1 MLVFYWNAKTCCYI
15 LLFQNKQAN
24 FDEWSVVSDVKRK
37 ILVVLVDRANYGR
50 MKPVMRAIQ
59 LHPHL
64 ALQVVCA
71 GSMVLERFG
80 NTIREVE
87 EDGFQVAG
95 KVFMELEGS
104 TPLSMTKSLGFG
116 VIEFAS
122 EYGRLEPEIILLIGD
137 RYEAVAAATAA
148 AYMNIPLA
156 HVQGGEVT
164 GSIDESAR
172 HAITKL
178 AHWHFPATA
187 RSARFI
193 YQMGEASEKIFMV
206 GCPVGDSILS
216 LADES
221 LPQDIF
227 KAGSGAVIDPAGP
240 YDLIIFHPVTTAFGE
255 ERQQVRELLAALA
268 ALARPTVFLWPN
280 IDAGSDHISK
290 ELRIFREQHRPD
302 WLRFITNLPPE
313 LYQRVLKRCRVAI
326 GNSSSFVRDSTFSG
340 TPVVLVGNRQEGR
353 ETGHN
358 AITVPPERQAII
370 GAIRLQDEHG
380 PYVSDRLYG
389 DGLAGG
395 RIADILSKVEP
406 FIQKRLDY
414 IYRPGMV

>member
-1 MLVFYWNAKTCCYI
+1 MTDKM
-15 LLFQNKQAN
+15 
-24 FDEWSVVSDVKRK
+24 RK

-50 MKPVMRAIQ
+50 MKPVMHAIQ
-59 LHPHL
+59 QHPRL

-87 EDGFQVAG
+87 EDGFPIVG

-104 TPLSMTKSLGFG
+104 TPLSMTKSIGFG

-122 EYGRLEPEIILLIGD
+122 EYGRVEPDIILLIGD
-137 RYEAVAAATAA
+137 RYEALAAATAA

-178 AHWHFPATA
+178 AHWHFPATE

-193 YQMGEASEKIFMV
+193 YQMGEAAERIFMV

-216 LADES
+216 LADEP
-221 LPQDIF
+221 LPVNIF
-227 KAGSGAVIDPAGP
+227 KAGSGAEIDPAMP
-240 YDLIIFHPVTTAFGE
+240 YNLIIFHPVTTAFGE
-255 ERQQVRELLAALA
+255 ERRQVGELLAALA
-268 ALARPTVFLWPN
+268 VLALPTVFLWPN
-280 IDAGSDHISK
+280 IDAGADHISK
-290 ELRIFREQHRPD
+290 ELRIFRERNRPD
-302 WLRFITNLPPE
+302 WLRFITNLSPE
-313 LYQRVLKRCRVAI
+313 LYQRVLKRSRVAI

-353 ETGHN
+353 EMGHN
-358 AITVPPERQAII
+358 AITVPAERQAIVS
-370 GAIRLQDEHG
+370 AIRLQDKHG
-380 PYVSDRLYG
+380 PYVPDRLYG

-395 RIADILSKVEP
+395 RIADILAKVKP

-414 IYRPGMV
+414 IYRPEMV